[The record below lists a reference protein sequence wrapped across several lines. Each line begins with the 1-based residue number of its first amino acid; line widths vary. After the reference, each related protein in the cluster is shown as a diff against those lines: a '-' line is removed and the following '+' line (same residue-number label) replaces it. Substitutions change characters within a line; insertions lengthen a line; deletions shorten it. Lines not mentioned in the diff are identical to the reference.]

1 MRQQLLTLDQL
12 LQLMDPKLYL
22 HLQKAE
28 STNFF
33 FFFRMLLVWF
43 KREFEWVDCL
53 RLWEALWTDHLSSNF
68 HIFVALAILEK
79 HRDVIMAHLHHFDEV
94 LKYGMSF
101 PCSYYQTWAKLLIVN
116 ELSNTIDLIPTLSRA
131 EALFHRFEK
140 KVEAIDKK
148 YNFPQAPVR
157 QRTTRPTS
165 QANTTTSPARDSS
178 ATATGASPSGGTG
191 SKPSNKPNTKP
202 DSEAT
207 SVQIITPDL
216 RKLLSREVEVMDA
229 KEVRQHALL
238 GAK

>member
-1 MRQQLLTLDQL
+1 
-12 LQLMDPKLYL
+12 
-22 HLQKAE
+22 
-28 STNFF
+28 
-33 FFFRMLLVWF
+33 
-43 KREFEWVDCL
+43 
-53 RLWEALWTDHLSSNF
+53 
-68 HIFVALAILEK
+68 
-79 HRDVIMAHLHHFDEV
+79 
-94 LKYGMSF
+94 MSF